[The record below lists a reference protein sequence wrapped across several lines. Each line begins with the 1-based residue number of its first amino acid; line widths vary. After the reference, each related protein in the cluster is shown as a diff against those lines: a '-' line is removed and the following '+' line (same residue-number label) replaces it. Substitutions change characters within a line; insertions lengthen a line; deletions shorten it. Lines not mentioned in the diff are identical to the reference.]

1 MQVFGGARQID
12 DGLEMELSTARRC
25 DGLSLAGAKV
35 KPIA

>member
-25 DGLSLAGAKV
+25 DGLGFTGAKV
-35 KPIA
+35 KRVA